1 MVTFG
6 DSFAIA
12 TGFQKEGMV
21 LVDLAAR
28 IVPEIGHRRLR
39 VFTLDTGRLP
49 RETYEMMDTVR
60 QKYGVAIEVVFPERE
75 AVERM
80 VAERG
85 PNLFYGSVEARAM
98 CCRVRKVEPLER
110 KLKELRA
117 WAAGLRRSQSETRS
131 DIPKIEETDGRVK
144 INPLADWSAEQV
156 EEHIR
161 ANGVPVHPL
170 YARGYASIGCD
181 PCTRAIMPGED
192 ARAGRWWWEQNSK
205 KECGIHFNPDGS
217 VRRGSLAAEDAA

>member
-21 LVDLAAR
+21 LVDLAAKIAPDTGR
-28 IVPEIGHRRLR
+28 PRPR

-60 QKYGVAIEVVFPERE
+60 QRYGVAVEVVFPERE

-85 PNLFYGSVEARAM
+85 ANLFYNSVEGRAL
-98 CCRVRKVEPLER
+98 CCRIRKVEPLER

-117 WAAGLRRSQSETRS
+117 WATGLRRAQSDTRS
-131 DIPKIEETDGRVK
+131 AVAKIEEAEGRIKV
-144 INPLADWSAEQV
+144 NPLADWSTEQL

-181 PCTRAIMPGED
+181 PCTRAIMPGEG
-192 ARAGRWWWEQNSK
+192 ARAGRWWWEQNSH

-217 VRRGSLAAEDAA
+217 VRRDKVAAEDAA